1 MQLEKNIRTLES
13 ILTFYKYIYTGELRK
28 IFYVEL
34 KCVLFP
40 LSRITIWKKKR
51 DLYVLWISI
60 YIDKNISKQN
70 IDLVSSFEKKKII
83 SNVDLKVVSYFQSEF
98 STRVSKGFTGWIVDR
113 ECCQLSPHCHAYVA
127 VTSPIGNESALI
139 SETIRIRR
147 VLRVV
152 DTNVNHDFA
161 KSFSPLHSCAWR
173 RGSTRVSRLPV
184 YSLFPPRYLIDR
196 L

>member
-1 MQLEKNIRTLES
+1 MCIISSLSNHD
-13 ILTFYKYIYTGELRK
+13 
-28 IFYVEL
+28 L
-34 KCVLFP
+34 KKEAR
-40 LSRITIWKKKR
+40 S
-51 DLYVLWISI
+51 LYVLWISI

-113 ECCQLSPHCHAYVA
+113 ECCQLSPHCHAYV
-127 VTSPIGNESALI
+127 TSPIGNESALI